1 MKPFMWQ
8 CICLIFELYKNDFLL
23 RSSKRYESKLYSHI
37 AQLYIMHI
45 FLSVLS
51 QSTVNL
57 FPSGLNIG
65 PIVKHADQAKQ
76 WVSRGRLG
84 SLPLLCRRLVSMLA
98 SPNIQAM
105 QCEGESTIFA
115 LWEPPLLYL
124 KVPSHGKSIQITPS
138 ALSDYILYMKSSQTR
153 PPDTR

>member
-65 PIVKHADQAKQ
+65 PIVKRRSGKTVGIAGTVG
-76 WVSRGRLG
+76 VS
-84 SLPLLCRRLVSMLA
+84 STSMSTVGLNARLA
-98 SPNIQAM
+98 SY
-105 QCEGESTIFA
+105 S
-115 LWEPPLLYL
+115 
-124 KVPSHGKSIQITPS
+124 SHVV
-138 ALSDYILYMKSSQTR
+138 
-153 PPDTR
+153 